1 MDKILA
7 DAQALVAEIQAIPP
21 VPPTEAKTVTSITVN
36 FSDGTTANFT
46 PAQ

>member
-7 DAQALVAEIQAIPP
+7 DAQALVAEIQAL
-21 VPPTEAKTVTSITVN
+21 PPTPPATDKTITNVTVN
-36 FSDGTTANFT
+36 YSDGSTAVFT